1 MAEIND
7 KLEQQKAQAKELTE
21 EELSNATG
29 GKQGRNNNGHLNPF
43 NPLPETSDSYS
54 ESMKPE
60 IYVQVQ

>member
-29 GKQGRNNNGHLNPF
+29 GMQFGHNYGLLNPF
-43 NPLPETSDSYS
+43 NPLPETSDSYC